1 MDDKQPQTG
10 WRVKVGLAIFVASIG
25 WPVLIPI
32 FLLLGVSKT
41 VTAAVSGFMLVAAEF
56 MLVAAA
62 AIAGKEGFSLIKKK
76 VFGFLKSHGPPSEVS
91 RTRYTIGLVMFVTP
105 LAFGWAS
112 PYFGHYLPGYEAG
125 RMIYVIVFDILLF
138 VSLFVLGG
146 GFWDKLQSLFKF
158 NAYAVIPD
166 EPDEKAGSI
175 LRGNKLG

>member
-112 PYFGHYLPGYEAG
+112 PYFGHYLPALDWRNRRPGSTGCCLAQPADHTSAS
-125 RMIYVIVFDILLF
+125 RVV
-138 VSLFVLGG
+138 
-146 GFWDKLQSLFKF
+146 KLDHHRS
-158 NAYAVIPD
+158 
-166 EPDEKAGSI
+166 
-175 LRGNKLG
+175 R